1 MHLLKYNLTLHL
13 RTTKG
18 VFLSNILLTLE
29 SIKEEMGYAS
39 VLKLCGLKRNS
50 DLEESMQVKG
60 TLRQP

>member
-1 MHLLKYNLTLHL
+1 M
-13 RTTKG
+13 
-18 VFLSNILLTLE
+18 LLTLE

-50 DLEESMQVKG
+50 DIEENTQVKA